1 VIFTQYYLDC
11 LSQASYLIGD
21 ETTGRAVVVDP
32 RRDVAEYL
40 EDAAAAGLTIE
51 LIIETHFH
59 ADFLSGHL
67 ELSAATG
74 ASIGYGEPAI
84 TDFQSRKFADG
95 ERISLGE
102 VTLEV
107 RATPGHTPESISI
120 VVYEHGDDE
129 VPYGVLTGDTLF
141 IGDVGRPDLLASAG
155 RTPEELARQLYGS
168 LETKLLTLP
177 DATRV
182 FPAHGAGSA
191 CGKQLS
197 TETVSTI
204 GQQRADNYALAA
216 QSADEFVELVTEGQ
230 GAAPAYFAY
239 DADLNRRRHRLLDES
254 RKPEKLTLDEV
265 LDLESQGATVLDT
278 RDAGDFAAGHLRR
291 SINIGIDG
299 RFAEWAGSLLDPDGA
314 IVLVSRPGTDL
325 EAKNRLARI
334 GFDRVLGHLAD
345 PERAFAV
352 RPEIVE
358 RASRLTVDDLR
369 ERIES
374 GDVVLIDVR
383 SPGEVRLGTIPGSL
397 AIPLGQLSADCDA
410 LDRERPTVV
419 YCASGYRSSTAAGL
433 LRAAG
438 FEDVSD
444 LLGGYPAWSSRA
456 ARTIERA

>member
-1 VIFTQYYLDC
+1 
-11 LSQASYLIGD
+11 
-21 ETTGRAVVVDP
+21 
-32 RRDVAEYL
+32 
-40 EDAAAAGLTIE
+40 
-51 LIIETHFH
+51 
-59 ADFLSGHL
+59 
-67 ELSAATG
+67 
-74 ASIGYGEPAI
+74 
-84 TDFQSRKFADG
+84 
-95 ERISLGE
+95 
-102 VTLEV
+102 VT
-107 RATPGHTPESISI
+107 
-120 VVYEHGDDE
+120 
-129 VPYGVLTGDTLF
+129 
-141 IGDVGRPDLLASAG
+141 
-155 RTPEELARQLYGS
+155 
-168 LETKLLTLP
+168 K
-177 DATRV
+177 
-182 FPAHGAGSA
+182 
-191 CGKQLS
+191 
-197 TETVSTI
+197 
-204 GQQRADNYALAA
+204 
-216 QSADEFVELVTEGQ
+216 GQ

-265 LDLESQGATVLDT
+265 LELQERGATVLDT
-278 RDAGDFAAGHLRR
+278 RDVGDFAAGHLRG
-291 SINIGIDG
+291 SIHIGIDG

-345 PERAFAV
+345 QERALAV

-397 AIPLGQLSADCDA
+397 SIPLGQLSAEFDA

-433 LRAAG
+433 MRAAG